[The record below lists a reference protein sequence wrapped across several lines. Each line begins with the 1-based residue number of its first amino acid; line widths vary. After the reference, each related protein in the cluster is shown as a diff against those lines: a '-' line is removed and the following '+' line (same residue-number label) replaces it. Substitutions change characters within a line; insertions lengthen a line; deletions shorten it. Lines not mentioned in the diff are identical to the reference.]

1 MTDASKK
8 GDKGL
13 FLNRSL
19 AYVFFLCYKNG
30 MQNEKMCIRDSYT
43 IDDVDVDVLENTI
56 TFNLGDI
63 EPGYAPNDG
72 YVIFYVSVIE

>member
-1 MTDASKK
+1 KVNLKEA
-8 GDKGL
+8 GEI
-13 FLNRSL
+13 SL
-19 AYVFFLCYKNG
+19 DEALTWYHNFDGEN
-30 MQNEKMCIRDSYT
+30 YT